1 MALPEAIFKLLKPRR
16 KASGIELTREAM
28 ANIPRHV
35 AVIMDGNGRWA
46 RKRGLPRR
54 SGHSA
59 GAENL
64 HEFCQWCI
72 EFGISYTT
80 VFAFSTENWQRPQQE
95 VDSLMKLFV
104 EFFARYEEE
113 LAAEGVRLRFCGE
126 IAELPQSVQETMR
139 KAETS
144 SLQRNT
150 LQLVIAFNYGG
161 RREIVKATRELLTDC
176 QAGELEPEELTEE
189 HISARLYLP
198 DVPDPDLIIR
208 PSGELRLS
216 NFLLWQSA
224 YSEFWFAKVLWPDFS
239 RHHFIAAIN
248 DYASRQRRY
257 GGLSKEERGEK

>member
-16 KASGIELTREAM
+16 KASGPELTREARG
-28 ANIPRHV
+28 NIPRHV

-46 RKRGLPRR
+46 RKRGLPRY
-54 SGHSA
+54 SGHYA

-64 HEFCQWCI
+64 REFCKWCI

-95 VDSLMKLFV
+95 VDSLMKLFL

-113 LAAEGVRLRFCGE
+113 LAAEGIRLRFCGE
-126 IAELPQSVQETMR
+126 IGELPQSVQDTMQR
-139 KAETS
+139 AETS
-144 SLQRNT
+144 SLQRNK
-150 LQLVIAFNYGG
+150 LQLIIAFNYGG
-161 RREIVKATRELLTDC
+161 RREIVKATRDLLASC
-176 QAGELEPEELTEE
+176 KAGELKPEELTEE
-189 HISARLYLP
+189 QLSARLYLP

-224 YSEFWFAKVLWPDFS
+224 YSELWFAKVLWPDFN
-239 RHHFIAAIN
+239 RHDFTAAIN

-257 GGLSKEERGEK
+257 GGLSKEERG